1 MKRGRGGRRKRAL
14 PLSFRVAAIYAL
26 LVTATLVV
34 VAGLAIQF
42 TRSQVTGGDD
52 KALFAVV
59 QSFNSV
65 VPKQLNAD
73 LAAGQDQATAF
84 PEEARKWLSDQ
95 ALPEGE
101 GAAVLISASQ
111 TLLSQGL
118 DIKDSLPAATLRQ
131 LLTSDH
137 DTWFSVKGNHGTV
150 RVYRELVSQAGTP
163 VATVL
168 VSASESQIITHNLG
182 PLLKDIGLASL
193 IGLVF
198 ATLLGLIAVRRT
210 LRPLA
215 RMSRDVESISE
226 TDDLSKRVSGAG
238 PLDEVGRLAEAF
250 DGMLGRL
257 QVAFQGQ
264 RRFLSDAS
272 HELRTP
278 MTVVRGQLE
287 LLAMDVGTVAG
298 RRSMSIAVEELD
310 RMSRIVEDLLLL
322 ARLDEGMPLGRD
334 VVEVELVVGEA
345 LLRGMLTSPGQVAVD
360 VPSELCVLADPD
372 RLLQV
377 LTNLVTNAVRHGQ
390 GAAIGIR
397 ARQGGDLVRIEV
409 ADQGPGIAPDEL
421 PHVFERLFRGSK
433 ARSDSPGGAGLGL
446 AIAASLVEAMN
457 GTIEAASTLGVGTT
471 FSVILPAATQRAS
484 WAGQADGYPG
494 APPTNGHTA
503 PPGVPAGARVG
514 AHTGGKGG
522 SGHRV

>member
-1 MKRGRGGRRKRAL
+1 MTRGRGGRKRAL

-42 TRSQVTGGDD
+42 TRAQVTGGDD
-52 KALFAVV
+52 KALFAVA

-73 LAAGQDQATAF
+73 LAAGQDQPTAF
-84 PEEARKWLSDQ
+84 TTETRKWLSDQ
-95 ALPEGE
+95 ALPQGQ
-101 GAAVLISASQ
+101 GAAVLISSTQ
-111 TLLSQGL
+111 LLYSQGL
-118 DIKDSLPAATLRQ
+118 NIKDALPSASLRQ
-131 LLTSDH
+131 LLTSDR

-150 RVYRELVSQAGTP
+150 RVYRELVSEGGKP
-163 VATVL
+163 VAIVL
-168 VSASESQIITHNLG
+168 VSASESQIISHNLG
-182 PLLKDIGLASL
+182 SLLKDVALASV

-198 ATLLGLIAVRRT
+198 ATFLGFIAVRRT

-215 RMSRDVESISE
+215 RMSREVESISE

-250 DGMLGRL
+250 DRMLGRL

-345 LLRGMLTSPGQVAVD
+345 LLRGMLTSPGQVTVD

-390 GAAIGIR
+390 GAPIGIR

-433 ARSDSPGGAGLGL
+433 ARSESPGGAGLGL

-457 GTIEAASTLGVGTT
+457 GSIEAASTLGIGTT
-471 FSVILPAATQRAS
+471 FSVILPAAAQRGPRS
-484 WAGQADGYPG
+484 GPSGPYGPPPSTGQNAGLDIPAD
-494 APPTNGHTA
+494 AHL
-503 PPGVPAGARVG
+503 G
-514 AHTGGKGG
+514 AHSALKGG